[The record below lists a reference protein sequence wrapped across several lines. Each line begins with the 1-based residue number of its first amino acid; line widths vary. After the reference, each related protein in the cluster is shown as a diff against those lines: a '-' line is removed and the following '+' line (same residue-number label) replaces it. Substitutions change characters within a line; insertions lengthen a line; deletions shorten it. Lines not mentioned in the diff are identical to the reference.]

1 MKDNNDFTNK
11 EHEKRGFLDT
21 YTYES
26 LNDNLDDKKNN
37 TFIVE
42 DNKEKAILVG
52 TNTIEDLDE
61 LGELLKTAGGIE
73 VGRLVQNITKVDS
86 AYYIGKGKLME
97 LLEEVQVKDAG
108 LVVFDNELSG
118 VQVRNIENEI
128 RTKTIDRTQI
138 ILDIFAKRASSKE
151 GKLQVELAQL
161 KYLLPRLS
169 GHGIEMS
176 RVGAGIGTRGPGEQK
191 LEVDRRKIR
200 ERINGLERR
209 IKQIKKHRRIQRKR
223 RSELYNICIVGY
235 TNSGKSTLL
244 NSLSGSNIHTED
256 ELFAT
261 LDPTTRK
268 VQIDGKSIVITD
280 TVGFIRNLPHDL
292 INAFKSTLEE
302 VTYADLLLHVVD
314 GSVDYYEHQI
324 EIVNEV
330 LKGLKVY
337 NKPIILVINKIDKID
352 KNELAYFSDRNE
364 DIIYISAKEKKN
376 LEELVKR
383 IGDYAKKEFEIIKLL
398 IPYSETKLV
407 SYLHEQ
413 GKIIKEEYKE
423 DNIYIKGEFSVTV
436 VGKIKE
442 YIIT

>member
-11 EHEKRGFLDT
+11 EYEKRGFLDT

-26 LNDNLDDKKNN
+26 LNDNLADKKNN

-268 VQIDGKSIVITD
+268 VEIDGKGIVITD

-413 GKIIKEEYKE
+413 GKIIEEEYKE

-436 VGKIKE
+436 AGKIKE

>member
-1 MKDNNDFTNK
+1 LKDNNDFTNK

-268 VQIDGKSIVITD
+268 VQIDGKGIVITD

-413 GKIIKEEYKE
+413 GKIIEEEYKE

-436 VGKIKE
+436 AGKIKE

>member
-1 MKDNNDFTNK
+1 LKDNNDFTNK
-11 EHEKRGFLDT
+11 EYEKRGFLDT

-26 LNDNLDDKKNN
+26 LNDNLADKKNN

-97 LLEEVQVKDAG
+97 LLEEIQVKDAG

-169 GHGIEMS
+169 GYGIEMS

-268 VQIDGKSIVITD
+268 VQIDGKGIVITD

-413 GKIIKEEYKE
+413 GKIIEEEYKE

-436 VGKIKE
+436 AGKIKE